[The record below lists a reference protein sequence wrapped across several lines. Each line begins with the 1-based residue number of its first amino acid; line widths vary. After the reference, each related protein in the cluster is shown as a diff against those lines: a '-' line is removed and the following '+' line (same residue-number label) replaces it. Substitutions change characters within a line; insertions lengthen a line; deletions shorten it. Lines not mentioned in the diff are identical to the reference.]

1 MTNKALVLYSPYC
14 ILCIEIA
21 VNILKKH
28 GTGLTGLELLFCFVL
43 FCIHARL
50 TINCYACCMDFE

>member
-1 MTNKALVLYSPYC
+1 MNKALVLYSPYC

-28 GTGLTGLELLFCFVL
+28 GTGLTGLGLLFCFVL
-43 FCIHARL
+43 YTCKTHDKLLYLLHGF
-50 TINCYACCMDFE
+50 

>member
-28 GTGLTGLELLFCFVL
+28 GTGLTGLGLLFCFVL
-43 FCIHARL
+43 YICKTHDKLLYLLHGF
-50 TINCYACCMDFE
+50 